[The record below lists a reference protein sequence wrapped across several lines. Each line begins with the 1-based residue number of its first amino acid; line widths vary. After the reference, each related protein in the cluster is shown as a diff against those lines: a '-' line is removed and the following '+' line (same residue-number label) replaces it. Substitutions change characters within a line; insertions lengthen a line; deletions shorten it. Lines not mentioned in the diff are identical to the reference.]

1 LYLQLFIA
9 GMPVHIDTHELRAKT
24 VRRGSRPRCFAGQRL
39 VLSRRLSVLC
49 RTRLGPTVNV
59 ILSAMQA
66 RFWVSGM

>member
-1 LYLQLFIA
+1 
-9 GMPVHIDTHELRAKT
+9 LRAKT